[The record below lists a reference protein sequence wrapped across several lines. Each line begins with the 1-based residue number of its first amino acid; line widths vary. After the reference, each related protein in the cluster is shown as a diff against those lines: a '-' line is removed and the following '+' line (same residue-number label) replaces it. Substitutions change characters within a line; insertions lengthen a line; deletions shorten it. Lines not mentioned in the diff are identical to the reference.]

1 MSNPSEGPRLHRGQ
15 GRRYMDDEP
24 NVGGRPP
31 HYTDPKEFAE
41 KADAYFLMC
50 KTRERRPTVNGL
62 ALALGF
68 NSRQS
73 LLNYAE
79 RDGFMDIVKRVRT
92 QLEDEWEQGLS
103 GPNAAGTIFWLKN
116 QGWTDKNE
124 TALTGANGG
133 PVETV
138 TRIKL
143 ADLEG

>member
-1 MSNPSEGPRLHRGQ
+1 MSDNP
-15 GRRYMDDEP
+15 
-24 NVGGRPP
+24 NGRPP
-31 HYTDPKEFAE
+31 IFTSPDDFRAV
-41 KADAYFLMC
+41 ADDYFNSC
-50 KTRERRPTVNGL
+50 VDGKIPTVNGL
-62 ALALGF
+62 SIALGMT
-68 NSRQS
+68 RET
-73 LLNYAE
+73 LLRYAE
-79 RDGFMDIVKRVRT
+79 KDGFSDTVKLIRAR
-92 QLEDEWEQGLS
+92 LEDSWEQRLA

>member
-1 MSNPSEGPRLHRGQ
+1 MTG
-15 GRRYMDDEP
+15 DAP

-31 HYTDPKEFAE
+31 HYTDPKEFAD
-41 KADAYFLMC
+41 KADAYFRMC
-50 KTRERRPTVNGL
+50 EAKERRPTVNGL

-79 RDGFMDIVKRVRT
+79 RDGFLDVVKRVRT
-92 QLEDEWEQGLS
+92 RLEDEWEQGLS
-103 GPNAAGTIFWLKN
+103 GNNAAGTIFWLKN

-133 PVETV
+133 PIETV
-138 TRIKL
+138 TRFKL
-143 ADLEG
+143 ADLGE